1 MKAFQLVRVSPGQTE
16 ITSVTG
22 VVAEAAV
29 FSDGLAVL
37 HWLTN
42 PACTEIYPAP
52 DGEGAMRAV
61 RESSGRSQFRETGK
75 ITFGRPGENV
85 SCSVSYS
92 IHDMRMMTPGG
103 ADRGDL
109 PS

>member
-85 SCSVSYS
+85 SGTPVLALPEL
-92 IHDMRMMTPGG
+92 MMTPGG